1 MKDFLTDQEIEELT
15 GAKQESKQKEILTK
29 NRIFFVERM
38 DGKIKVCWHHV
49 HHAQRDWHI
58 PHPLQNDFLHA
69 FFAPFLTR
77 L

>member
-38 DGKIKVCWHHV
+38 DGKIEVCWHHV
-49 HHAQRDWHI
+49 HHPMIGKLEETDSLINWNA
-58 PHPLQNDFLHA
+58 A
-69 FFAPFLTR
+69 
-77 L
+77 